1 MSETPFTTLVN
12 QFRGPYS
19 ETNTGTRAII
29 RRPSGSLN
37 EADNIDPEPLRLP
50 TQQEVAQNE
59 EERRRQELALGIGLL
74 PRDINKELNIDPLPA
89 TLFEPQPVLQ
99 EVDKVKNRIAE
110 RNLVSPPENT
120 AGSVVNAVSDAAN
133 LGTAYGTD
141 TANSQKDE
149 GMLSSLVGGVS
160 TLLGNIDMDRLLR
173 IMTNPALQQGSVGP
187 EANVGQN
194 FIRRLV
200 EANYNVSQEDALA
213 AQTGQANNLAD
224 YKAKTAMLKAMETKS
239 PKLTT
244 EIIKLY
250 KQNESYGQSLNA
262 IADAKKYI
270 NGAYAGAPG
279 DARKALAGIA
289 RFFGSDVKMTDSES
303 VEDAANRVKT
313 AIIGSGMFGRETSS
327 KELKLLDKLVKQIST
342 LTSKDQ
348 VLNSFEQLTNTFQGY
363 AQLNADL
370 IRSAGY
376 PSRSDISRGSGLFS
390 KREPLSGGS

>member
-1 MSETPFTTLVN
+1 MSENQQTQKEKVQDLFRRFGTVTDQFQDTGAPFLIDAADSV
-12 QFRGPYS
+12 Y
-19 ETNTGTRAII
+19 RA
-29 RRPSGSLN
+29 LN
-37 EADNIDPEPLRLP
+37 DSPLRPP
-50 TQQEVAQNE
+50 TTIDINNPNVRTVPAKSLQNTNSVTGQGVGLLDDMGEVA
-59 EERRRQELALGIGLL
+59 A
-74 PRDINKELNIDPLPA
+74 
-89 TLFEPQPVLQ
+89 
-99 EVDKVKNRIAE
+99 VKNRIAE

-279 DARKALAGIA
+279 DAKGALVGIA
-289 RFFGSDVKMTDSES
+289 RFFGSNIEMTDSES
-303 VEDAANRVKT
+303 IEDAANRVKT